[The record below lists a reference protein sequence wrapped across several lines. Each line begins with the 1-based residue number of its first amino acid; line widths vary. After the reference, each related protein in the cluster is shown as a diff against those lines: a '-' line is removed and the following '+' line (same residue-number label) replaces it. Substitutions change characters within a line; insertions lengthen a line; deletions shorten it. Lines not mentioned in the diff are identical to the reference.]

1 MHYKICLLVRREHI
15 SATLQLL
22 RLTDRSCLRAAY
34 SDLIAA
40 RSVLQC
46 TAAAPCASSGHVMT
60 IRLLDF
66 VGAAA
71 PALQKTMR
79 SRSSGP
85 ARGPSQTILGHVHND
100 IVFRTE
106 DVAGSSTRRALC
118 SQELLLS
125 TGLELA
131 GAHDDM
137 NSNSKHNR

>member
-66 VGAAA
+66 VG
-71 PALQKTMR
+71 
-79 SRSSGP
+79 
-85 ARGPSQTILGHVHND
+85 
-100 IVFRTE
+100 
-106 DVAGSSTRRALC
+106 SSTRRALC

-137 NSNSKHNR
+137 NSNSKHNRLC